1 MPRDTREPVRP
12 APGLARIPREI
23 ARISRVLTSTGQ
35 PTYDAHIR
43 QFNAWLKA
51 HDRPALPD
59 AARDYLRTLQG
70 YAPATIANK
79 IAALKRG
86 FLATYK
92 NEARDV
98 RFRAL
103 LREAFAD
110 LRAPKVDRKVYD
122 ENLLTLEDAQKL
134 QAAAP
139 PWLASFVY
147 LLTHSGLRISEAC
160 ALTRA
165 DVRSVNGVAYLRI
178 LGKGK
183 KERRV
188 FLPGAKLDE
197 LRAPFAGRPGAALF
211 PTVQGNSY
219 SRKYLW
225 QEVDA
230 LGRAVLGRR
239 IHPHQF
245 RHGFA
250 TREIK
255 KRGSVK
261 AVSLYLGH
269 SKTSITEEM
278 YNHDA
283 LRPEELFAELKPQ
296 ARTGRVRN
304 GKKKKTA
311 G

>member
-1 MPRDTREPVRP
+1 MRRDLETLGTGFAP
-12 APGLARIPREI
+12 AGALAP
-23 ARISRVLTSTGQ
+23 TGQ
-35 PTYDAHIR
+35 PTYDTHNR
-43 QFNAWLKA
+43 QFNAWLHQHNRA
-51 HDRPALPD
+51 ALPD

-92 NEARDV
+92 RAARDV

-122 ENLLTLEDAQKL
+122 EDVLTLADARRL

-147 LLTHSGLRISEAC
+147 LLANSGLRISEAC

-165 DVRSVNGVAYLRI
+165 DMRRVHGVAYLRI
-178 LGKGK
+178 LGKGA
-183 KERRV
+183 KERRI
-188 FLPGAKLDE
+188 FLPAAKLDE
-197 LRAPFAGRPGAALF
+197 LRAPFAGRPGAVLF
-211 PTVQGNSY
+211 PTLQGRPY
-219 SRKYLW
+219 SRKYVW
-225 QEVDA
+225 QELDA
-230 LGRAVLGRR
+230 LGRRVLGRR
-239 IHPHQF
+239 VHPHMF

-261 AVSLYLGH
+261 AVSQYLGH
-269 SKTSITEEM
+269 AKTSITEEM

-296 ARTGRVRN
+296 ARTGRGRKRN
-304 GKKKKTA
+304 HAKKEA